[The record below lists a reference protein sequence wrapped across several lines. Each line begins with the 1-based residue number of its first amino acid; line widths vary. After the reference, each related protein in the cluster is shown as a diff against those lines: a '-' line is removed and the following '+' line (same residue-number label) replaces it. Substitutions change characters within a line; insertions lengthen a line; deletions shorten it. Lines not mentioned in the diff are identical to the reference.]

1 MVRPRLATSIQPI
14 QIPLDE
20 AQNLNQEK
28 APQEHLEVKLKIT
41 KPRITTESTMKTII
55 YLIAVAALTG
65 AAHADAE
72 APLPKMVE
80 IGKTVAT
87 SKPSELARTSAD
99 FEKAVKD
106 SSLAPSP
113 SIRVEVIAVRD
124 AASRLINLLGEG
136 KFQKDSAEAKAVA
149 NAVKST
155 LDKLDSLID
164 ENFKYYPAL
173 ANISPPPGTPNAA
186 AGMNPDAIRDPKLR
200 QQYLDSF
207 EDQRKKQEKNKQQ
220 RESVSAREQIL
231 KRVAALDSWRVAAG
245 LSKEEF
251 IETFTNKGK
260 SRELLREMVAPV
272 APR

>member
-1 MVRPRLATSIQPI
+1 MAQ
-14 QIPLDE
+14 DE

-28 APQEHLEVKLKIT
+28 ALHEHLELNQNIM
-41 KPRITTESTMKTII
+41 KPIITTRLSMKTII
-55 YLIAVAALTG
+55 NFIAAAALTVE
-65 AAHADAE
+65 AHADAE
-72 APLPKMVE
+72 APQPKMVE
-80 IGKTVAT
+80 IGKTVAA
-87 SKPSELARTSAD
+87 SKPADLVRTSAD
-99 FEKAVKD
+99 FETALKE

-113 SIRVEVIAVRD
+113 SIRVEVLSVRD
-124 AASRLINLLGEG
+124 ASSRLLAYLGEG
-136 KFQKDSAEAKAVA
+136 KFQKDAAETKAVA

-155 LDKLDSLID
+155 LDKFDSLIVKD
-164 ENFKYYPAL
+164 FQYYPAL

-186 AGMNPDAIRDPKLR
+186 AGMSPDAIRDPKLR
-200 QQYLDSF
+200 QQYLDAF

-260 SRELLREMVAPV
+260 SRELLREKVAPEV
-272 APR
+272 PR